1 MSAEPSSERDFQI
14 GALLNI
20 PAFELQKRVEAAL
33 EEAGMGDLRR
43 AHHPVLQHLD
53 EDGSRVTDLADR
65 MRVTKQAVAYLVDYL
80 ERRGYLER
88 VPDPRDGR
96 AALLRRTERAWEVH
110 RIARRVVEDVQR
122 EWADHL
128 GEARMRELR
137 ALLKDLVVNHIG
149 VRYSPS
155 IGGLRPITRDS
166 TGAPESLASGSSQ

>member
-1 MSAEPSSERDFQI
+1 MSAEPSPERDFQI

-20 PAFELQKRVEAAL
+20 PAFELQKRVEEAL

-53 EDGSRVTDLADR
+53 EEGSRVTDLADR

-80 ERRGYLER
+80 ERRGYLDR
-88 VPDPRDGR
+88 VPDPYDGR

-155 IGGLRPITRDS
+155 IGGLRRITKEPNRR
-166 TGAPESLASGSSQ
+166 A